1 MCVFVV
7 LLFFGP
13 RSAIVLWWLFDSLRF
28 DVTFSSFWVPF
39 VGFLLAPWTT
49 LMYVVVAPGGVNGF
63 DWVWLGLA
71 SCSTWPATARAA
83 STRRRGAASPAGLIS
98 VDLGVRRLGAAGDRC
113 GHDSPRRRLE
123 TAAVDHLRTQRHGVF
138 G

>member
-13 RSAIVLWWLFDSLRF
+13 RSAIVLWWFFDSLRF

-39 VGFLLAPWTT
+39 IGFLLAPWTT
-49 LMYVVVAPGGVNGF
+49 LMYVIVAPGGVNGF

-71 SCSTWPATARAA
+71 VIFDLA
-83 STRRRGAASPAGLIS
+83 SYSSSGVYGRRRRS
-98 VDLGVRRLGAAGDRC
+98 VQSA
-113 GHDSPRRRLE
+113 
-123 TAAVDHLRTQRHGVF
+123 
-138 G
+138 